1 VRLQAFARRINQL
14 AMKQLLPL
22 CCFLLL
28 SVPASAQKNQHAG
41 LAARITP
48 FDNGWLFTK
57 DSVTHAEQVKFS
69 DTGWQKVELPHDWS
83 IDDLPDQTAGET
95 VGPFTKSAIGKGA
108 TGFTL
113 GGTGWYRKRFVTGKE
128 MQGKLVNI
136 NFDGVYMNSDVWL
149 NGHHLGN
156 HPYGY
161 TPFNYDLTP
170 YLNAPG
176 QQNILA
182 VRVKNEGRNSRWYS
196 GSGIYRHVWLTTTN
210 TTHIIPWGIYIIT
223 PTASAKT
230 AAVTI
235 KTTLN
240 KGKLANGK
248 VTLVTTLIG
257 PGGKIAAVSHKNL
270 YVANSALLAD
280 SQTLVVP
287 QPVLWD
293 VNAPRLYKAL
303 SEIKVNGKIT
313 DHVETP
319 FGIRTVHIDAATGFM
334 LNGKRV
340 MLKGGCIHHDNGPL
354 GAVAIGRAEERKIE
368 LLKRNGYNAIRTS
381 HNPPSKEL
389 LDACDRLGM
398 LVIDEAFDMWQKGK
412 NPADYHLYFDEWS
425 HKDLEAMIL
434 RDRNHPSVIIW
445 SIGNEIP
452 ERVDSAG
459 LAITKKLVAGAHY
472 LDPTRPVTEALC
484 FFWEPANQGKTWA
497 STAPAFAILDAGGY
511 NYQLKEYQEDHKLY
525 PHRLMIG
532 TESFPGEALENWNM
546 VEQHPYLLGDFV
558 WTAMDYMGEASI
570 GNTRLDTVKSMKF
583 DLGWPWYNAW
593 CGDIDLIGNK
603 KPQSYYRDV
612 VWRQKPI
619 AMAVHMPVSK
629 ALIENVSPWGWPF
642 ELQSWTWPGNEGKDL
657 EVRVFSRAAAVRL
670 LLNGNTIGE
679 QQIPAG
685 SITAVFKVPYQ
696 PGTLT
701 AVNVTGGK
709 ASDSITF
716 KTAGKAKR
724 IRLTA
729 DKARISNS
737 RDALSYVIVEVVDAN
752 NRVVPDA
759 EIPIHFTVSGT
770 GELAAAGNAS
780 PNQPASFRQPQSNT
794 FRGRCIAILRPTGK
808 TGTIHLKATAAGL
821 PAADVD
827 VLVGEN

>member
-1 VRLQAFARRINQL
+1 
-14 AMKQLLPL
+14 MKPLLL
-22 CCFLLL
+22 FCCLLLL
-28 SVPASAQKNQHAG
+28 SLAAYTQKNKHIAPASRA
-41 LAARITP
+41 TP
-48 FDNGWLFTK
+48 FDSGWLFTK
-57 DSVTHAEQVKFS
+57 DSVTNAEQADFN
-69 DTGWQKVELPHDWS
+69 DTHWRKVDLPHDWS
-83 IDDLPDQTAGET
+83 IEDLPSHTAGET
-95 VGPFTKSAIGKGA
+95 VGPFTKSAIGKIA

-113 GGTGWYRKRFVTGKE
+113 GGTGWYRKRFVTGKDME
-128 MQGKLVNI
+128 GKLINI

-161 TPFNYDLTP
+161 TPFYYDLTP
-170 YLNAPG
+170 YLKSPG
-176 QQNILA
+176 QANIIA

-210 TTHIIPWGIYIIT
+210 TTRIIPWGVFIT
-223 PTASAKT
+223 TRTASAKS
-230 AAVTI
+230 AAISV

-240 KGKLANGK
+240 RGKLVNGK

-257 PGGKIAAVSHKNL
+257 SGGKIAAQSHKSL
-270 YVANSALLAD
+270 YITNNSILAD
-280 SQTLVVP
+280 SQTIVVP
-287 QPVLWD
+287 QPLLWGVD
-293 VNAPRLYKAL
+293 APRLYKAV
-303 SEIKVNGKIT
+303 SEIKIGDKII
-313 DHVETP
+313 DHIETP
-319 FGIRTVHIDAATGFM
+319 FGIRTLNINATAGLT

-354 GAVAIGRAEERKIE
+354 GAAAIGRAEERKIE
-368 LLKRNGYNAIRTS
+368 LLKQNGYNAIRTS

-412 NPADYHLYFDEWS
+412 NSADYHLYFDEWS

-452 ERVDSAG
+452 ERIDSAG
-459 LAITKKLVAGAHY
+459 LAITKKLVDRAHS

-484 FFWEPANQGKTWA
+484 SFWEPANRGKAWA
-497 STAPAFAILDAGGY
+497 STLAAFALLDVGGY
-511 NYQLKEYQEDHKLY
+511 NYMRTEYATDHKLY
-525 PHRLMIG
+525 PNRVMLG
-532 TESFPGEALENWNM
+532 TESFPMEALENWEM
-546 VEQHPYLLGDFV
+546 VEQNPHLLGDFV

-570 GNTRLDTVKSMKF
+570 GNTRLDTVRSTNL

-619 AMAVHMPVSK
+619 AMAVHMPIPK
-629 ALIENVSPWGWPF
+629 GAIENVSPWGWPL
-642 ELQSWTWPGNEGKDL
+642 ELQSWTWPGSEGKEL
-657 EVRVFSRAAAVRL
+657 EVRVFSRAASVQL
-670 LLNGNTIGE
+670 FLNGKLIGE
-679 QQIPAG
+679 QQIPHG

-701 AVNVTGGK
+701 AVNITDGK
-709 ASDSITF
+709 ATDTITF
-716 KTAGKAKR
+716 KTAGEAKR

-729 DKARISNS
+729 DRASIKNS
-737 RDALSYVIVEVVDAN
+737 RDALSYVMVEVLDDKNQVL
-752 NRVVPDA
+752 PDA

-780 PNQPASFRQPQSNT
+780 PNHPASFRQPQSNT
-794 FRGRCIAILRPTGK
+794 FRGRCLAILRPTGK
-808 TGTIHLKATAAGL
+808 SGTIHLKASASGL
-821 PAADVD
+821 LSAEVE
-827 VLVGEN
+827 VFIGN